1 MLVAGKLNGFG
12 GKVEPGALFVRRRET
27 VRHVR
32 AHNTR
37 PSPFLREQARPSVLR
52 QSYVRFLASRC
63 SIAGSMGAAMQRELQ
78 EESGVTATKV
88 KQVGIIEFEFTN
100 EPKVLEVHVFL
111 CHDWSGSP
119 VET

>member
-1 MLVAGKLNGFG
+1 
-12 GKVEPGALFVRRRET
+12 
-27 VRHVR
+27 
-32 AHNTR
+32 
-37 PSPFLREQARPSVLR
+37 
-52 QSYVRFLASRC
+52 
-63 SIAGSMGAAMQRELQ
+63 MGAAMQRELQ